1 MTVQITTRPQL
12 LRFISPGALRAALC
26 AAAVLAA
33 AAPCIAEQSAAL
45 ATYPVK
51 AIRIIVASSP
61 GTASDIFARSL
72 GEDLGEFY
80 GKRVIVENR
89 PGAGGLI
96 GNTQVSKASADGHTL
111 GMIDVTRVITELM
124 RGPPPYR
131 ALADIIG
138 VTHVASITNVLVTV
152 PSIIART
159 APDFVA

>member
-45 ATYPVK
+45 ADYPVK

-72 GEDLGEFY
+72 GEDLGAFY
-80 GKRVIVENR
+80 GKRILVDNR
-89 PGAGGLI
+89 PGAGDRK
-96 GNTQVSKASADGHTL
+96 S
-111 GMIDVTRVITELM
+111 TRLNSS
-124 RGPPPYR
+124 
-131 ALADIIG
+131 
-138 VTHVASITNVLVTV
+138 H
-152 PSIIART
+152 
-159 APDFVA
+159 